1 MSFRLAASPLSSLR
15 AKVRGVGN
23 PGSIQATE
31 RQDLLSGAFD
41 DERAKDPCTRI
52 GVLGL
57 AGSLGLVSVEV
68 SGAGVLAGSKA
79 GPVSASY

>member
-1 MSFRLAASPLSSLR
+1 MSFRLAGSPLSSLG
-15 AKVRGVGN
+15 AKVRGAGN